1 MLDPTKAHNGSG
13 GGDNT
18 QHTQHT
24 PQSTLITRNMHFT
37 TGRKVRFDGNDDTML
52 DLAKKNAM
60 ALGAGHTFVI
70 FMDGERV

>member
-1 MLDPTKAHNGSG
+1 
-13 GGDNT
+13 
-18 QHTQHT
+18 
-24 PQSTLITRNMHFT
+24 MHFT